1 MILISL
7 CALYGRISH
16 RKMLLLPK
24 KRIRFSFD
32 SLQWTIT
39 QFMLFQQGA
48 SGCCQIRI
56 SQKCFVSK
64 KKIYFCN
71 SIETMRFGRHT
82 QGVFYAILAYLS
94 WGLLPLYWKHL
105 DTIPAV
111 DILAHRILWSS
122 VFTLALC
129 LIAKRNYLRKYFT
142 DLKSLAGLAV
152 TGILVSVNW
161 GVYIYAINSGQI
173 IEASLGY
180 FINPLVSIVLGM
192 IFFGEKLNKTQLA
205 AFLLAVVGVAY
216 LTINYGR
223 FPWIAVALALTFGV
237 YGLLK
242 KKMNYDAMS
251 ALTVETTL
259 VAPIA
264 LAYLILGTSNEIA
277 DFALQ
282 PFSIIILLI
291 FSGIITVL
299 PLYWFGTAATRIPL
313 YSIGFFQ
320 YLAPSIKLFIGVH
333 FFHEIFSV
341 THAVSFSLIWAGLAL
356 YIGDI
361 IVRSNLMKRL
371 NRL

>member
-1 MILISL
+1 
-7 CALYGRISH
+7 
-16 RKMLLLPK
+16 
-24 KRIRFSFD
+24 
-32 SLQWTIT
+32 
-39 QFMLFQQGA
+39 
-48 SGCCQIRI
+48 
-56 SQKCFVSK
+56 
-64 KKIYFCN
+64 
-71 SIETMRFGRHT
+71 MRFKRHT
-82 QGVFYAILAYLS
+82 QGIFFAVLAYLS

-105 DTIPAV
+105 DAIPAV

-161 GVYIYAINSGQI
+161 GVYIYAINSEQI
-173 IEASLGY
+173 VEASLGY
-180 FINPLVSIVLGM
+180 FINPLVSVVLGM

-205 AFLLAVVGVAY
+205 AFFLAMVGVAY
-216 LTINYGR
+216 LTFNYGR

-242 KKMNYDAMS
+242 KKMNYDSMS
-251 ALTVETTL
+251 ALAVETTL
-259 VAPIA
+259 IAPIA
-264 LAYLILGTSNEIA
+264 LAYLFFGTSNGIA
-277 DFALQ
+277 AFTVQ
-282 PFSIIILLI
+282 PFSITVLLVL
-291 FSGIITVL
+291 SGIITAL

-320 YLAPSIKLFIGVH
+320 YIAPSIKLFIGLY

-341 THAVSFSLIWAGLAL
+341 THAVSFSLIWAGLIL

-361 IVRSNLMKRL
+361 IVKLQRQKTTR
-371 NRL
+371 